1 MFLKRN
7 RQSYKAVIRKNCSE
21 FFSVASNSSDIGE
34 EIIKQINT
42 LKLFHMEPRNLRKIL
57 YRKKKITEEE
67 I

>member
-7 RQSYKAVIRKNCSE
+7 RQSYKAVIRKNCSA

-42 LKLFHMEPRNLRKIL
+42 LKLFHMEPRNAVP
-57 YRKKKITEEE
+57 KKNFVSEEE
-67 I
+67 NN